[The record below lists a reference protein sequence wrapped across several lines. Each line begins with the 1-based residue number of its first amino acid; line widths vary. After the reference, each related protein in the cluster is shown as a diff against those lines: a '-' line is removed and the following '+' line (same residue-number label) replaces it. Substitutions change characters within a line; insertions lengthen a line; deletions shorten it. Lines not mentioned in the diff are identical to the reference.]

1 MLRFK
6 FMKKI
11 LCTVILSLLL
21 NGNAFANSVSEY
33 LKDGYKLHSVNLSA
47 DSSALIYH
55 LISNSKK
62 DKKAIFDLKK
72 EKNST
77 IVSCIIDA
85 KSGKTIKCYKP
96 E

>member
-1 MLRFK
+1 MR
-6 FMKKI
+6 KI
-11 LCTVILSLLL
+11 LVIIVLSLFLS
-21 NGNAFANSVSEY
+21 GNTYAETLSEY
-33 LKDGYKLHSVNLSA
+33 LKLGYKLHSVNLSA

-55 LISNSKK
+55 LTSNSKK
-62 DKKAIFDLKK
+62 DKKAILDLKK

-96 E
+96 

>member
-1 MLRFK
+1 
-6 FMKKI
+6 MKRI
-11 LCTVILSLLL
+11 LVTIVLSLFLG
-21 NGNAFANSVSEY
+21 GNTYAETLSEY
-33 LKDGYKLHSVNLSA
+33 LKLGYKLHSVNLSA